1 MVVFIVVFFTLQA
14 AYIKH
19 KNNQIKCQEIAQL
32 SIHLKKKYIFQIK
45 KGISF

>member
-19 KNNQIKCQEIAQL
+19 NQIKCQEIAQL
-32 SIHLKKKYIFQIK
+32 SIHLKKIYIFQIK